1 MTDTGTP
8 TQNTSRESESNLTND
23 KDELEGLSPES
34 DPDTFWSQVD
44 ANIAA
49 GYLRL
54 VFVADRAVSTDSAD
68 WR

>member
-23 KDELEGLSPES
+23 KDELEELSPES

-54 VFVADRAVSTDSAD
+54 VFVADRAVSMDSAD